1 MEETPH
7 FLHTF
12 AVESVYFSENINNS
26 TTLLEDF
33 KYYREYRQE
42 TRVKTEGRA
51 DRYMK
56 YGSEGI

>member
-1 MEETPH
+1 MEETSH

-12 AVESVYFSENINNS
+12 AVESVYFSKNINNS
-26 TTLLEDF
+26 TILLEDF

-42 TRVKTEGRA
+42 TGVKTKGRA
-51 DRYMK
+51 DRYTK